1 MVTMESLTGEHG
13 DGVAYVLGALDAPA
27 RASFEVHAASCQ
39 ACRREVEDFQPIADG
54 LALSVPQ
61 IDPPPGLHRRLM
73 LRAHQ
78 QSVAA
83 GVLPPLMT
91 ASGQTIPLPPALTNP
106 RPWWQQWERLTAA
119 VAVVSMLVAAVSG
132 GSALAM
138 HLQLQQTT
146 EAAVTLG
153 ETLAI
158 MYEPG
163 MVARTLTGTE
173 AAPQAKGKVFLVPD
187 RKRAVVMAY
196 DLPRLKQ
203 NESYQCW
210 LTNEEE
216 GRVDGG
222 TFKVDREGRGHRI
235 LESPRAFK
243 RFNTLGVT
251 REPASG
257 SRGPTGPR
265 VLRGEL

>member
-1 MVTMESLTGEHG
+1 MESLNGGHG
-13 DGVAYVLGALDAPA
+13 DGVAYVLGALDSQA
-27 RASFEVHAASCQ
+27 RASFELHAASCQ
-39 ACRREVEDFQPIADG
+39 ACRREVDELRSVADS

-61 IDPPPGLHRRLM
+61 IDPPPSLRRRLI
-73 LRAHQ
+73 LRAQTQSTPTATLPLAATTDGH
-78 QSVAA
+78 SVA
-83 GVLPPLMT
+83 PT
-91 ASGQTIPLPPALTNP
+91 AVIAKP
-106 RPWWQQWERLTAA
+106 RPWWLQWERLA
-119 VAVVSMLVAAVSG
+119 VGVATVSLLVAAVSS

-153 ETLAI
+153 ETLSI

-187 RKRAVVMAY
+187 RKRAVIMAY

-210 LTNEEE
+210 LVNEAE

-222 TFKVDREGRGHRI
+222 TFTVDREGRGHRI
-235 LESPRAFK
+235 VESPRALK
-243 RFNTLGVT
+243 RFDTLGVT

-257 SRGPTGPR
+257 SSGPTGPR